1 MLHSGVRGFLM
12 RRECYSGG
20 GVRWRAAQVVYV
32 SLILAYDLVQRD
44 IRGQVDPGGGRGFL
58 CRLSLMLG
66 RQRFQLPNI
75 RLEPFTLLILTWD
88 SRQLGL
94 RSAGGL
100 DFGIGMQLRMPS
112 NAI

>member
-44 IRGQVDPGGGRGFL
+44 IRGQRLGPMWHAGRG
-58 CRLSLMLG
+58 CSG
-66 RQRFQLPNI
+66 
-75 RLEPFTLLILTWD
+75 
-88 SRQLGL
+88 SG
-94 RSAGGL
+94 
-100 DFGIGMQLRMPS
+100 
-112 NAI
+112 